1 MRTRTSQK
9 SLGGK
14 RTKDEGLL
22 TIAAE
27 SIGSTIGALI
37 GSATAARKAMTQKDG
52 VRSVKR
58 RNKELVQK
66 SKQTRRRTKTKR

>member
-14 RTKDEGLL
+14 RAKDEGLL
-22 TIAAE
+22 TSAAE
-27 SIGSTIGALI
+27 SIGSTIGAI
-37 GSATAARKAMTQKDG
+37 VGSAAAARKAMTQKDG
-52 VRSVKR
+52 IRSVKR
-58 RNKELVQK
+58 RGKKLAQK